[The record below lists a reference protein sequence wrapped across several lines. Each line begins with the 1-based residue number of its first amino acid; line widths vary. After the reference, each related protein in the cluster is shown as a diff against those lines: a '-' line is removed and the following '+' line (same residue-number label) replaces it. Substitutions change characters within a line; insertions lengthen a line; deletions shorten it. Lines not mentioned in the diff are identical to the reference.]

1 MSVLIAKII
10 LLFHFWP
17 YPFYFDH
24 TIFEGFLEKVF
35 VSIKKSILPLY
46 DMHIIV
52 LIASEIRENCRSL
65 DNSALNLFR
74 KVKSESPKFYN
85 SVTII
90 RSIIVNT
97 VESCKT
103 RGAKIIQISLYFLI
117 VAFLSS

>member
-1 MSVLIAKII
+1 MSVSIVKII
-10 LLFHFWP
+10 LLFHFWL
-17 YPFYFDH
+17 YLFY

-35 VSIKKSILPLY
+35 VSIEKSILPLY

-52 LIASEIRENCRSL
+52 LIASEIRGNFRSL
-65 DNSALNLFR
+65 DNSVLNLFR

-97 VESCKT
+97 VESSKT
-103 RGAKIIQISLYFLI
+103 
-117 VAFLSS
+117 